1 MLRKRN
7 FTLMEIMVA
16 AVILALAVVSTMG
29 VLGNARSTLLR
40 AEQRWAR
47 EHLLAQV
54 TELYLLGGTDTGVPD
69 GLLPEGFYSTCEL
82 YQVEDVH
89 EDALEPIN
97 GWILCEYHIQ
107 LFDATKVKIAETSV
121 RKVLKED
128 DVE

>member
-1 MLRKRN
+1 MLNRHN
-7 FTLMEIMVA
+7 FTLMEVMVA
-16 AVILALAVVSTMG
+16 AVILALSVVSTMG

-54 TELYLLGGTDTGVPD
+54 AELYLLGGVNAGVPD

-82 YQVEDVH
+82 YQAEDVH
-89 EDALEPIN
+89 EDALESIN

-107 LFDATKVKIAETSV
+107 LYDASNVKIAETTV
-121 RKVLKED
+121 QKVLKET